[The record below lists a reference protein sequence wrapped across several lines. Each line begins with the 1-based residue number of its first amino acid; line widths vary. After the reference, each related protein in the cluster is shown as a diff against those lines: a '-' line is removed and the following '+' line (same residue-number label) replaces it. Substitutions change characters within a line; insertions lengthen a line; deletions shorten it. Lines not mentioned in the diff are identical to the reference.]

1 MQKRIKLFILFIVT
15 LVSGSALAQD
25 NVIDEVVWV
34 VGDEAILKSDVEK
47 QIQQMKYEKADIS
60 GDPHCVIPEQL
71 AIRKL
76 FLHQAKSDS
85 LTANEGTV
93 TQQVNQRVSE
103 MISQIGSQEK
113 LEEYFGKNIK
123 QINEELQNQ
132 AREQMLIQQVQQK
145 LVGTLKITP
154 FEVRKAYSKMK
165 GDEIPLIPDKV
176 EVQILTIAPGYDPK
190 QIVEIKAK
198 LRDFKQRVE
207 SGDASFSMLATLYS
221 DDIAS
226 AKMGGEL
233 GFMGKAQLVPEFA
246 AEAFSLT
253 DPKKVSHIIQT
264 EYGFH
269 IIQLIERRGD
279 KVNCR
284 HILLKPKVQVAE
296 KLRATNKLDS
306 ICNLIHAGKIT
317 FENAVLLFSDD
328 KDTRMSG
335 GLMNNAQD
343 GTSKFEYQTLPS
355 EISKIANTLTVGT
368 VSEPFTMV
376 NESGS
381 EVCAVIKIK
390 SKTDQHKANIEED
403 YQQLKAYVQNKK
415 NSEIINEWIK
425 NKQKETYVYIDPN
438 WKKCEFQYP
447 NWIKK

>member
-1 MQKRIKLFILFIVT
+1 MQKRIKFFILLLAT
-15 LVSGSALAQD
+15 LLPTYALAQE

-47 QIQQMKYEKADIS
+47 QIQQMKYEKADIP
-60 GDPHCVIPEQL
+60 GDPYCVIPEQL

-76 FLHQAKSDS
+76 FLHEAKSDS

-93 TQQVNQRVSE
+93 TQQINQRVND

-113 LEEYFGKNIK
+113 LEEYFGKTIK
-123 QINEELQNQ
+123 QINEELRSQ

-145 LVGTLKITP
+145 LVGSVKTTP
-154 FEVRKAYSKMK
+154 SDVRKAYSKMK
-165 GDEIPLIPDKV
+165 DDEIPNIPDKV
-176 EVQILTIAPGYDPK
+176 EVQILTMAPAYDPK
-190 QIVEIKAK
+190 EIEDIKAK

-221 DDIAS
+221 DDVAS
-226 AKMGGEL
+226 AKVGGEL
-233 GFMGKAQLVPEFA
+233 GFMGKGQLVPEFA

-264 EYGFH
+264 EFGFH

-284 HILLKPKVQVAE
+284 HILLKPKVQLEE
-296 KLRATNKLDS
+296 KIKVTHKLDS
-306 ICNLIHAGKIT
+306 ISNLIRAGKVT

-328 KDTRMSG
+328 KDTRMSA

-343 GTSKFEYQTLPS
+343 GTSKFEYQSLPS
-355 EISKIANTLTVGT
+355 DVSKIAYSLNPGEI
-368 VSEPFTMV
+368 SEPFTMV
-376 NESGS
+376 NDAGR
-381 EVCAVIKIK
+381 EVCAIIKIK
-390 SKTDQHKANIEED
+390 AKIEQHKANIDED
-403 YQQLKAYVQNKK
+403 YQQLKSYVQNKK
-415 NSEIINEWIK
+415 SSQIIDNWIRE
-425 NKQKETYVYIDPN
+425 KQKETYVYIAPN
-438 WKKCEFQYP
+438 WQKCDFQYP

>member
-1 MQKRIKLFILFIVT
+1 MQKRIKLFILFVLT

-34 VGDEAILKSDVEK
+34 VGDESILKSDVEK
-47 QIQQMKYEKADIS
+47 QIQQMKYEKTDIT
-60 GDPHCVIPEQL
+60 GDPYCIVPEQL

-76 FLHQAKSDS
+76 FLHQAKTDS
-85 LTANEGTV
+85 LTANEGNV
-93 TQQVNQRVSE
+93 TMQVNQRVND

-113 LEEYFGKNIK
+113 LEEYFGKTIK
-123 QINEELQNQ
+123 QINEELQAQ

-145 LVGTLKITP
+145 LVGTIKLTP
-154 FEVRKAYSKMK
+154 SEVRKAYSKMK
-165 GDEIPLIPDKV
+165 DDEIPLIADKV
-176 EVQILTIAPGYDPK
+176 EVQILTIAPAYDPK
-190 QIVEIKAK
+190 QIEEIKTK

-221 DDIAS
+221 DDVTS
-226 AKMGGEL
+226 AKVGGEL

-253 DPKKVSHIIQT
+253 DPKKVSHVIQT
-264 EYGFH
+264 EFGFH

-284 HILLKPKVQVAE
+284 HILLKPKVQTSE
-296 KLRATNKLDS
+296 KLKATNRLDS
-306 ICNLIHAGKIT
+306 ICNLIRVGKVT

-335 GLMNNAQD
+335 GLMNNSQD
-343 GTSKFEYQTLPS
+343 GTSKFEYQGLPS
-355 EISKIANTLTVGT
+355 EISKKAYNLTVGT
-368 VSEPFTMV
+368 VSEPFTMT
-376 NESGS
+376 NESGR
-381 EVCAVIKIK
+381 EVCVIIKIK
-390 SKTDQHKANIEED
+390 SKTEQHKANIEED
-403 YQQLKAYVQNKK
+403 YQQLKASVQNKK
-415 NSEIINEWIK
+415 SSEILNEWIK

-438 WKKCEFQYP
+438 WQKCTFQYP

>member
-1 MQKRIKLFILFIVT
+1 
-15 LVSGSALAQD
+15 VSGSAWAQD

-34 VGDEAILKSDVEK
+34 VGDESILKSDVEK
-47 QIQQMKYEKADIS
+47 QIQQMKYEKTDIP
-60 GDPHCVIPEQL
+60 GDPYCVVPEQL

-76 FLHQAKSDS
+76 FLHQAKTDS
-85 LTANEGTV
+85 LTANEGNV
-93 TQQVNQRVSE
+93 TMQVNQRVNE

-113 LEEYFGKNIK
+113 LEEYFGKTIK
-123 QINEELQNQ
+123 QINEELQAQ

-145 LVGTLKITP
+145 LVGTIKLTP
-154 FEVRKAYSKMK
+154 SEVKKAYSKMK
-165 GDEIPLIPDKV
+165 DDEIPLIPDKV

-190 QIVEIKAK
+190 QIEEIKTK

-221 DDIAS
+221 DDVTS
-226 AKMGGEL
+226 AKVGGEL

-253 DPKKVSHIIQT
+253 DPKKVSHIIQS
-264 EYGFH
+264 EFGFH

-284 HILLKPKVQVAE
+284 HILLKPKVQAAE
-296 KLRATNKLDS
+296 KLKATNRLDS
-306 ICNLIHAGKIT
+306 ICNLIHAGKLT

-335 GLMNNAQD
+335 GLMNNPQD
-343 GTSKFEYQTLPS
+343 GTSKFEYQGLPS
-355 EISKIANTLTVGT
+355 EISKKAYNLSVGT
-368 VSEPFTMV
+368 VSEPFIMT
-376 NESGS
+376 NESGR
-381 EVCAVIKIK
+381 EVCAIIKIK
-390 SKTDQHKANIEED
+390 SKTEQHKANIEED
-403 YQQLKAYVQNKK
+403 YQQLKGYVQNKK
-415 NSEIINEWIK
+415 SSDILNEWIK

-438 WKKCEFQYP
+438 WQKCTFQYP